1 MNRNPFRI
9 AARAWRRVVLLLT
22 PAMMSIINAAPAW
35 AGTGATAAILWI
47 GVSDSAHVPLGSYG
61 LSLNNGSLTDPAAAP
76 PALSMHW
83 FYSLFLG
90 IIATPIWLVNNVL
103 SFKWLKV
110 ISQPFD
116 FIGHQLTV
124 MVHNPVVLTAIGL
137 IAASIIAVT
146 FALGKV
152 GKAAAQITTAIL
164 LAYISIA
171 LANKPVSELLGP
183 NGALTMGRDI
193 GVEISSEL
201 SGKPLE
207 GQQAVDAL
215 SQSLADHFA
224 RTPTLIWNFGQ
235 DLDAPPYNCGQVW
248 STAITS
254 GPVDKVKDA
263 VAQNCP
269 GGQDLH
275 DYAMSDPTSRKIIA
289 FVAIIFALAVA
300 IVFTYLCVQVV
311 ILALSAVFWAIVGIV
326 ALITGWIPGAS
337 QNLALKAALDAVFS
351 FAGMTGMVAIVGL
364 TGTLAGAMFSAA
376 GGDLVV
382 AMPLVS
388 LMLVAIFIALRKVRK
403 GILKARERTV
413 QALQR
418 FNGSQG
424 EMSGAT
430 NILER
435 LDPLTAIPN
444 ATHRVTSLA
453 RHGATTAAK
462 LGIAAAA
469 PEAAPFLG
477 AADQLQNRA
486 SIKNLKGSR
495 RAKADTSAQDTPA
508 TTELETP
515 AWDAETVEVGDRIR
529 YSGGWDVIGKVNE
542 KSVRLVNLDDR
553 LPFDQIEEVRTSA
566 GAAVRIVSG
575 QRSIIDQVT
584 ATGAHNS
591 YPQSGTPAPP
601 VGGGPAAEPILAAPS
616 ERLYG
621 TERIPGPTLPHA
633 ASVAE
638 HRQRFPH
645 LCGAPTTRGG
655 YCINAADSCR
665 HHAGSAPAIH
675 PAIAAL
681 AHQSDEPRTDDP
693 DAMPEFYADIRGELM
708 GRR

>member
-1 MNRNPFRI
+1 MKSRNPFRS
-9 AARAWRRVVLLLT
+9 ASRAWRRLVLMLT
-22 PAMMSIINAAPAW
+22 PAMMSIVNAAPAW

-47 GVSDSAHVPLGSYG
+47 GVTDSAHVPLGSYG

-124 MVHNPVVLTAIGL
+124 MVHNPVVLSAIGL

-183 NGALTMGRDI
+183 DGALTMGRDI

-235 DLDAPPYNCGQVW
+235 DLDAPPYNCGQAW

-300 IVFTYLCVQVV
+300 VVFTYLCVQVV

-326 ALITGWIPGAS
+326 ALITGWIPGANQS
-337 QNLALKAALDAVFS
+337 LALKAALDAVFS

-413 QALQR
+413 RALQR
-418 FNGSQG
+418 FNGAQG
-424 EMSGAT
+424 EMAGTT

-444 ATHRVTSLA
+444 ATHRVTSLTRNTA
-453 RHGATTAAK
+453 STAAK

-477 AADQLQNRA
+477 AADQLQSRM
-486 SIKNLKGSR
+486 SIKNLRSSR
-495 RAKADTSAQDTPA
+495 RNNDTAEPQDASPPSYDVAPTAYEPPAAAADTPSTIPTPSYHQPAAAQAASFTGPQDGPASEPSTTQPA
-508 TTELETP
+508 TP
-515 AWDAETVEVGDRIR
+515 
-529 YSGGWDVIGKVNE
+529 
-542 KSVRLVNLDDR
+542 
-553 LPFDQIEEVRTSA
+553 
-566 GAAVRIVSG
+566 VS
-575 QRSIIDQVT
+575 RR
-584 ATGAHNS
+584 
-591 YPQSGTPAPP
+591 PPAPNPAP
-601 VGGGPAAEPILAAPS
+601 VYPSRSPDQPTPNLTGPP
-616 ERLYG
+616 ERIYG
-621 TERIPGPTLPHA
+621 AERIPGPTLPHA

-645 LCGAPTTRGG
+645 LCGAPTSRGG
-655 YCINAADSCR
+655 YCINAADTCP
-665 HHAGSAPAIH
+665 HHARPSAPTIH

-681 AHQSDEPRTDDP
+681 AHQSAEPRTDDP

>member
-1 MNRNPFRI
+1 MNRNPFRA
-9 AARAWRRVVLLLT
+9 AARARRRIVLLLT
-22 PAMMSIINAAPAW
+22 PAMMSIITAAPAW

-47 GVSDSAHVPLGSYG
+47 GVTDSAHVPLGSYG

-90 IIATPIWLVNNVL
+90 VIATPIWLVDNVL

-152 GKAAAQITTAIL
+152 GKAVAQITTAIL
-164 LAYISIA
+164 LAYISVA

-207 GQQAVDAL
+207 GQQAVDTL

-235 DLDAPPYNCGQVW
+235 DLDAPPYNCGQAW

-275 DYAMSDPTSRKIIA
+275 DFAMSDPTSRKIIA

-311 ILALSAVFWAIVGIV
+311 ILALSAVFWSIVGIV

-364 TGTLAGAMFSAA
+364 AGTLAGAMFSAA

-403 GILKARERTV
+403 GILTARERTTR
-413 QALQR
+413 ALQR
-418 FNGSQG
+418 VNGSQG
-424 EMSGAT
+424 ETTGAT
-430 NILER
+430 SILER

-444 ATHRVTSLA
+444 ATHRVTSLSRNA
-453 RHGATTAAK
+453 ASTAAK
-462 LGIAAAA
+462 LGIAAAV

-477 AADQLQNRA
+477 AADQLQSRMSIQNLRSSRQNSDTASPQQSPVPPSSFDAPTAHEPPAATEGTASTIPALSYTQPAAGHAASVTGSHNDLAAESSTARPPA
-486 SIKNLKGSR
+486 SISR
-495 RAKADTSAQDTPA
+495 RPPAPNPAPAYPGDTS
-508 TTELETP
+508 
-515 AWDAETVEVGDRIR
+515 
-529 YSGGWDVIGKVNE
+529 
-542 KSVRLVNLDDR
+542 
-553 LPFDQIEEVRTSA
+553 DQPSTL
-566 GAAVRIVSG
+566 
-575 QRSIIDQVT
+575 T
-584 ATGAHNS
+584 
-591 YPQSGTPAPP
+591 
-601 VGGGPAAEPILAAPS
+601 GPA
-616 ERLYG
+616 ERTYG
-621 TERIPGPTLPHA
+621 PEHIPGPPLPHA
-633 ASVAE
+633 ASVTE
-638 HRQRFPH
+638 HRQRFPL
-645 LCGAPTTRGG
+645 LCGALTSRGS
-655 YCINAADSCR
+655 YCINAADSCP
-665 HHAGSAPAIH
+665 HHSRASAPTIH
-675 PAIAAL
+675 PAITAL
-681 AHQSDEPRTDDP
+681 ARPTADPLTDDP
-693 DAMPEFYADIRGELM
+693 HALPEPHADIRGELM

>member
-1 MNRNPFRI
+1 MKRNPFRS
-9 AARAWRRVVLLLT
+9 AARAWRRIVLLLT

-47 GVSDSAHVPLGSYG
+47 GVTDSAHVPLGSYG

-137 IAASIIAVT
+137 IAAAIIAVT

-207 GQQAVDAL
+207 GQQAVDSL

-235 DLDAPPYNCGQVW
+235 DLDAPPYNCGQAW

-269 GGQDLH
+269 NGQDLH

-326 ALITGWIPGAS
+326 ALITGWIPGGS

-413 QALQR
+413 RALQR

-424 EMSGAT
+424 EISGAT

-486 SIKNLKGSR
+486 SIKNLRGSR
-495 RAKADTSAQDTPA
+495 RSKSDTSHQKTDTPPQETPA
-508 TTELETP
+508 ATELQTP
-515 AWDAETVEVGDRIR
+515 AWDADTIEVGDRIR
-529 YSGGWDVIGKVNE
+529 YSGGWDVVAKVND
-542 KSVRLVNLDDR
+542 KSVRLVDLDDR
-553 LPFDQIEEVRTSA
+553 LPFDQIDEVTTSG
-566 GAAVRIVSG
+566 GAAVRVVTG
-575 QRSIIDQVT
+575 QRSIVDQVT
-584 ATGAHNS
+584 AAGAHNGYS
-591 YPQSGTPAPP
+591 QSGAPAPP
-601 VGGGPAAEPILAAPS
+601 VNSGQAPVAPTLAGPPE
-616 ERLYG
+616 
-621 TERIPGPTLPHA
+621 PTLPHA

-645 LCGAPTTRGG
+645 LCGAQTTRGG
-655 YCINAADSCR
+655 YCINAADSCP
-665 HHAGSAPAIH
+665 HHSHAPTPIH

-681 AHQSDEPRTDDP
+681 ARSSQDAPKIDDP
-693 DAMPEFYADIRGELM
+693 DAMPEFYADIRAELM